1 MSNTLAPIGIEPAPA
16 AQINVLGDAA
26 GKRATRQKK
35 PRVTLLTKAE
45 RAVERGEAPTPLAFP
60 VSNYWMQAKADE
72 LLAMA
77 QSGDAVGLAAYSV
90 TGSNTYSRAL
100 RRYRVLCLEYVQK
113 TETVAQCASAAE

>member
-1 MSNTLAPIGIEPAPA
+1 LGIDPATV
-16 AQINVLGDAA
+16 AQILALGDAA

-35 PRVTLLTKAE
+35 PRTTLLTQAE
-45 RAVERGEAPTPLAFP
+45 RAVERGEAPTPLTFP
-60 VSNYWMQAKADE
+60 TSNYWMQAKADE

-77 QSGDAVGLAAYSV
+77 LSGDAVGLAAYPV

-113 TETVAQCASAAE
+113 TDTVAQCALAAE